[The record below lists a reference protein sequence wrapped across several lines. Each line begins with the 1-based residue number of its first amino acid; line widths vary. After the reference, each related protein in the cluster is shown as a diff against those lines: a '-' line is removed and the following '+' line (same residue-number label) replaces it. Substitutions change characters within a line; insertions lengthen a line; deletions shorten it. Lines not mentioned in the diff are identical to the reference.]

1 MKNSNFIKLISIILC
16 AVTLLGA
23 LCACSSK
30 KEPEPVGAD
39 TESTTLV
46 TPKWIVSPSINA
58 EAIEPLVRA
67 DYNDSTR
74 HYDISY
80 ADCFKIKQNGKYGII
95 DYNGKIVI
103 KPKYDSIVAIRNSK
117 DFLAKSKDSD
127 GETVQ
132 TYINYKDFSV
142 EPAYKS
148 YNTLRYEYLWN
159 ASENSAVFVQND
171 NGDVYKDDLKA
182 ALPEIIRGVK
192 DVDGEYVGDG
202 TYGLYI
208 NGKNVMGMIYSAAGC
223 FSNGMAAFK
232 SNGIWGYIDS
242 NGKTVLPFGYDAV
255 KGYSAFGGEDTPYE
269 CYDGYVTVTKDGK
282 FGIFNNEGDP
292 ITNMYYDGATP
303 VVGGRAYVLSGD
315 KWGLASFG
323 DSTYASSRTEPA
335 STTKPETTTKKPEET
350 TVSETTTEPE
360 TTVDESVGTYVV
372 NTDGLNLRADIGTE
386 SESLLQLS
394 EGTTLEIDRVS
405 DGWGHTYFDGNE
417 GWVRLDYLDKE

>member
-1 MKNSNFIKLISIILC
+1 MKNSNFIKLISILLC
-16 AVTLLGA
+16 AVTVLGM
-23 LCACSSK
+23 LSACSSK
-30 KEPEPVGAD
+30 KTAEPVGAD
-39 TESTTLV
+39 EEKASFIA
-46 TPKWIVSPSINA
+46 PKWIVSPTIEA
-58 EAIEPLVRA
+58 EAVEPLVRA

-117 DFLAKSKDSD
+117 DFLAKSKNSD
-127 GETVQ
+127 GEEVK

-142 EPAYKS
+142 ESAYNS

-159 ASENSAVFVQND
+159 ATENSAVFVQND
-171 NGDVYKDDLKA
+171 NGEIYKDDLKA
-182 ALPEIIRGVK
+182 SLPEVVRGVK
-192 DVDGEYVGDG
+192 DVDGKYVGNG

-282 FGIFNNEGDP
+282 FGIFTNEGKPVTDM
-292 ITNMYYDGATP
+292 IYNAATP
-303 VVGGRAYVLSGD
+303 VVGGRAFVLVDG

-323 DSTYASSRTEPA
+323 DSTYADSRTEA
-335 STTKPETTTKKPEET
+335 VTVKTESSTEKTTEKTTENTTVEETTTVADGAGRYT
-350 TVSETTTEPE
+350 
-360 TTVDESVGTYVV
+360 V
-372 NTDGLNLRADIGTE
+372 NTDGLKLRTDIGTHNDIILE
-386 SESLLQLS
+386 LS

-405 DGWGHTYFDGNE
+405 DGWGHTYYDGNE
-417 GWVRLDYLDKE
+417 GWVSLDYVDKE